1 MLQEESAPTSDNEH
15 DPGRAAAG
23 LPVGAGL
30 VLPPFRDSDALVAS
44 AFPWGVAP
52 TSLAELGH
60 GAAGDLVDAPWGANV
75 WGGDP
80 LG

>member
-1 MLQEESAPTSDNEH
+1 MLQVESAPTSDNEH
-15 DPGRAAAG
+15 DPGRATAG
-23 LPVGAGL
+23 LPVGAGGL
-30 VLPPFRDSDALVAS
+30 ALPPFRDGDPLAAS

-52 TSLAELGH
+52 ELGH
-60 GAAGDLVDAPWGANV
+60 GAAGDLVDAPWGAGV